1 MNEMNMTSR
10 SVSELSDGAGMPIT
24 LRLAH
29 RILAFGVKD
38 VTPRARAAARI
49 AFIDTIGVT
58 LAGSV
63 EPCVRVL
70 LDTPG
75 VAEAPGECSIFGT
88 SHKTSALDAALL
100 NGTASHALD
109 YDDFSQPMG
118 GHQSVPLIAPLLA
131 LAEERRLGGEA
142 VIAAYVIG
150 IETEIRLARAVNY
163 RHYDKGWHPTS
174 TLGVFGAAA
183 AASHLL
189 KLDVNKTA
197 TALAIAASLAG
208 GLKANFG
215 TMVKPLHVGHCCRSG
230 LLAVLLAERGFTAN
244 PATLEHKQ
252 GFFNAFNGPGTY
264 DANKIFEN
272 WCAPLEIESP
282 TMGLKQFP
290 CCGSTHP
297 AIAMALK
304 LVHED
309 NVKADDIEEIH
320 IQSHRRRLPHTDNP
334 FPQTSLNAKFSVQYG
349 VARALLDGV
358 VRLEHFEGNAHSDPR
373 IRRLL
378 EITRTDPHPEM
389 PDDSPHQFGAEVTV
403 TTRNDGVL
411 SRRIDDLIGRG
422 GDNPMSSDELW
433 EKFSDCSKRVIGASE
448 ALALYERLESL
459 EAVTD
464 ISQLARL
471 MTKRTLPGTEPE
483 RSPKIAPAPG
493 NTLVETSWV
502 P

>member
-1 MNEMNMTSR
+1 MNMTSHTA
-10 SVSELSDGAGMPIT
+10 SDISDERDIPIT

-29 RILAFGVKD
+29 RIHAFGAEHI
-38 VTPRARAAARI
+38 TPRALAVART

-58 LAGSV
+58 LAGSA
-63 EPCVRVL
+63 EPCVRIL

-75 VAEAPGECSIFGT
+75 VAEAPGKCSVFGT
-88 SHKTSALDAALL
+88 ARKTSALDAALV

-118 GHQSVPLIAPLLA
+118 GHQSVPLISPLLA

-142 VIAAYVIG
+142 IIAAYVIG

-163 RHYDKGWHPTS
+163 HHYDKGWHPTS

-189 KLDVNKTA
+189 KLDVDKTA
-197 TALAIAASLAG
+197 TALAIAASLAA

-215 TMVKPLHVGHCCRSG
+215 TMVKPLHVGHCCRNG
-230 LLAVLLAERGFTAN
+230 LLAVLLAERGFSAN
-244 PATLEHKQ
+244 LAALEHKQ

-264 DANKIFEN
+264 DPTRIFED

-297 AIAMALK
+297 AIAMALA
-304 LVHED
+304 LVRED
-309 NVKADDIEEIH
+309 GVKADDIEAIH
-320 IQSHRRRLPHTDNP
+320 IQPHARRLPHTDSP
-334 FPQTSLNAKFSVQYG
+334 DPQTSLNAKFSVQYA

-358 VRLEHFEGNAHSDPR
+358 VRLEHFEGDAHRDPR
-373 IRRLL
+373 ILRLL
-378 EITRTDPHPEM
+378 AITRTDPHPGM
-389 PDDSPHQFGAEVTV
+389 PEDSPHQFGAEVTV
-403 TTRNDGVL
+403 TMRDGRVL
-411 SRRIDDLIGRG
+411 SRRVDDLIGRG
-422 GDNPMSSDELW
+422 GDHPMSGEELW
-433 EKFSDCSKRVIGASE
+433 EKFSDCSKRAIGSSE

-464 ISQLARL
+464 VSQLARL
-471 MTKRTLPGTEPE
+471 MTKRTLPGGAEAE
-483 RSPKIAPAPG
+483 RDLKVVAAPR